1 MRCERSVRPIG
12 HASQRR
18 KSLVDQVVKPMKVLV
33 FGGDGMLG
41 HQVARRLSQSC
52 EVVATTRKAAAPA
65 LFAALKGCRV
75 ISGVDVRVPDAP
87 QGLLLDEKPQVV
99 INAAGIV
106 KQRVPAADPVE
117 SIDVNS
123 LFPHRLAAICRL
135 AGARLIHISTDCVFS
150 GNRGNYQEAD
160 SPDPVDLYG
169 RTKLLGEVT
178 GDGCLTIR
186 TSMIGLE
193 LAHYS
198 GLIEWF
204 LRQPKSVRGYR
215 RARWN
220 GLTTMELA
228 RIINTLVKRSDL
240 GGLWHVSAEPI
251 SKYQLLVDLAALLE
265 LRTSVVPDDTVVI
278 DRSLN
283 SERFRTTLPYTPPPW
298 EEMLQEL
305 ASAVR
310 DREGNSGV

>member
-1 MRCERSVRPIG
+1 
-12 HASQRR
+12 
-18 KSLVDQVVKPMKVLV
+18 MKVFVL
-33 FGGDGMLG
+33 GGGGMLG

-52 EVVATTRKAAAPA
+52 EVVATIRKPA
-65 LFAALKGCRV
+65 SPTLIAALEGCRV
-75 ISGVDVRVPDAP
+75 ISGVDFRIPDAP
-87 QGLLLDEKPQVV
+87 RRLLLDEQPQVV
-99 INAAGIV
+99 INTAGIV
-106 KQRVPAADPVE
+106 KQRVGVADPVE
-117 SIDVNS
+117 TIELNS

-150 GNRGNYQEAD
+150 GNRGNYREAD
-160 SPDPVDLYG
+160 NPDPLDLYG

-178 GDGCLTIR
+178 SDGCLTIR
-186 TSMIGLE
+186 TSIIGLE

-204 LRQPKSVRGYR
+204 LRQPKTVLGYR

-228 RIINTLVKRSDL
+228 RVIDTLVKRSDL

-251 SKYQLLVDLAALLE
+251 SKYQLLSDLAAHLKLP
-265 LRTSVVPDDTVVI
+265 TAVVPDDTVVI

-283 SERFRTTLPYTPPPW
+283 SERFRNTLPYTPPAW
-298 EEMLQEL
+298 EQMLQEL

-310 DREGNSGV
+310 DREGNSNA